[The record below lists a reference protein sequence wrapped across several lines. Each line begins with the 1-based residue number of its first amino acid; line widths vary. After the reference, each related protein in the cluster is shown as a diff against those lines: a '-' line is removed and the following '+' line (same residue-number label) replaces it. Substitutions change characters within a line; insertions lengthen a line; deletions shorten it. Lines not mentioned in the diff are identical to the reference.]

1 MQKTCLRFRISIP
14 AAAVVLTSALTAN
27 AAPPT
32 ADVGSTAAER
42 LLSDAPLNTECRQ
55 NRGTRAWLRQKFVR
69 DCDIEKY
76 GLPFDDDWQ
85 TADVGKPVIV
95 LIHGFNSTPQQN
107 AALMVPIRNAG
118 FPCGTFAYPNDYILR
133 NSAQLLSGELRRFK
147 RENPHRRV
155 YLVCHSMGGLVA
167 RACLEDSLYDPGNV
181 DRLIM
186 IAPPTH
192 GTVIAHFAVG
202 TDLYEHWIARTK
214 GWPLQRN
221 ARLGCRW
228 NGRSRRRPLPAIRIF
243 AELNARPLNPRIR
256 YSVLL
261 GTGARL
267 SESQVAWIRESVCDS
282 LAKLPGGGGS
292 AAHLDALLADIDEI
306 VQGKGDGVVAV
317 KRGRLDGVA
326 DTLVLPFGHIAV
338 TAEPKDRVLVT
349 VQSAVLERVRSAL
362 QKPRRPSKS
371 NVVGSGTTPPTCNS
385 TEPPAPTPML
395 SSPDTI
401 GQDCSAKQRNPP
413 RQQRHPN
420 CRPH

>member
-1 MQKTCLRFRISIP
+1 MQRTCLRFRISIP
-14 AAAVVLTSALTAN
+14 VAAVVLTSAL
-27 AAPPT
+27 AASAASPT

-42 LLSDAPLNTECRQ
+42 LLSDAALNTECRQ
-55 NRGTRAWLRQKFVR
+55 SRGTRAWLRQKFVR

-76 GLPFDDDWQ
+76 GLRFDDDWQ
-85 TADVGKPVIV
+85 TADAAKPVIV

-202 TDLYEHWIARTK
+202 TDLYEHWLARTD
-214 GWPLQRN
+214 GWPLQRMRDSVVDGMGE
-221 ARLGCRW
+221 AADDLCPQ
-228 NGRSRRRPLPAIRIF
+228 SEFLQ
-243 AELNARPLNPRIR
+243 ELNSRPLNPRIR

-317 KRGRLDGVA
+317 KRGRLDGVS

-349 VQSAVLERVRSAL
+349 VQSAVLERV
-362 QKPRRPSKS
+362 Q
-371 NVVGSGTTPPTCNS
+371 
-385 TEPPAPTPML
+385 
-395 SSPDTI
+395 
-401 GQDCSAKQRNPP
+401 
-413 RQQRHPN
+413 
-420 CRPH
+420 